1 MNLHPPRHMQAI
13 KWNYMT
19 NRKLKSIKIHKPKA
33 NSRPEVNKDHSEIEE
48 TERNP
53 IKKSQQ
59 NTEVEISKHPT
70 WSRSLKT
77 KKMKTLFRITQI
89 NKGKNTWFMNL
100 GSEEWCFSMFII
112 WEEPRRSRK
121 GRSQAMIKYPTTKS
135 GDVRATQHG
144 LCFVTFSKSLETK

>member
-1 MNLHPPRHMQAI
+1 
-13 KWNYMT
+13 MT

-70 WSRSLKT
+70 
-77 KKMKTLFRITQI
+77 
-89 NKGKNTWFMNL
+89 
-100 GSEEWCFSMFII
+100 
-112 WEEPRRSRK
+112 
-121 GRSQAMIKYPTTKS
+121 
-135 GDVRATQHG
+135 
-144 LCFVTFSKSLETK
+144 